1 LRVDFLNNFGKL
13 IFFPKM
19 NTPADSPRVRVYF
32 PTVKDF
38 ERKENGDP
46 IVDSL
51 RGPDRIEARQ
61 QVVRERL
68 VAAAEL
74 KLLQDELKWCY
85 HKEGVNHYENCKGI
99 ADQVL
104 KKLKSPYW
112 GSEKSP
118 AREY

>member
-1 LRVDFLNNFGKL
+1 
-13 IFFPKM
+13 
-19 NTPADSPRVRVYF
+19 
-32 PTVKDF
+32 
-38 ERKENGDP
+38 
-46 IVDSL
+46 
-51 RGPDRIEARQ
+51 
-61 QVVRERL
+61 
-68 VAAAEL
+68 L
-74 KLLQDELKWCY
+74 KLDNANIKIAPFSEYVAVTTSQSVNPLFDIIIDENVILENYCKILLNKVFELPQSKFQAFINYQTDIIQDELKWCY

>member
-1 LRVDFLNNFGKL
+1 
-13 IFFPKM
+13 M
-19 NTPADSPRVRVYF
+19 NAPAETPRVKAYF

-46 IVDSL
+46 IVNSL

-61 QVVRERL
+61 QIVRERL

-112 GSEKSP
+112 GSEKAP

>member
-1 LRVDFLNNFGKL
+1 LN
-13 IFFPKM
+13 FFFWQFAKNLKKM
-19 NTPADSPRVRVYF
+19 NLNTPADSPRVRVYF